1 MNILN
6 EITNLLPVR
15 KRIIVDEK
23 HIGKERPFVVLLK
36 KASLNA
42 EILSVKCFVGN

>member
-6 EITNLLPVR
+6 EIKIYYPVEKGSLLM
-15 KRIIVDEK
+15 KYIYGE
-23 HIGKERPFVVLLK
+23 ERPFVVLLK

-42 EILSVKCFVGN
+42 ENLSVKCFVGN